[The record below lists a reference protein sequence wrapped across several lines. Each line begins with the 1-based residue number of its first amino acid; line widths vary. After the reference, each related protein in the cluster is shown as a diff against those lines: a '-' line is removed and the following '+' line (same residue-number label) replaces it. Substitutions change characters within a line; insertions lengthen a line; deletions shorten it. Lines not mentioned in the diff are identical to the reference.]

1 MPAPAR
7 LLIHPI
13 RDVTIVNFNDASIL
27 DAVQVEQIGEQLYEL
42 VDRKGRKKLVL
53 DFSNVK
59 LLSSSALGVLITLRK
74 KADQIR
80 GQVVLCGVRKDLR
93 KVFKI
98 TRLNKM
104 FTFCDD
110 EEKAL
115 ATFGITTA
123 G

>member
-1 MPAPAR
+1 MPAPPR
-7 LLIHPI
+7 LLIHWI
-13 RDVTIVNFNDASIL
+13 RDVTVVNFNDSSIL
-27 DAVQVEQIGEQLYEL
+27 DGAQVEQIGEQLYEL
-42 VDRKGRKKLVL
+42 VDHKDRKKLIL
-53 DFSNVK
+53 DFSNVQ
-59 LLSSSALGVLITLRK
+59 LLSSSALGVLITLRT
-74 KADQIR
+74 KAEQIKGR
-80 GQVVLCGVRKDLR
+80 VVLCGLRKDLR

-98 TRLNKM
+98 TRLDKL

>member
-1 MPAPAR
+1 MPSSAR

-13 RDVTIVNFNDASIL
+13 RDVTIVNFNDTSIL
-27 DAVQVEQIGEQLYEL
+27 DTVHVEQIGEDLYDL
-42 VDRKGRKKLVL
+42 VDRKARRKLIL
-53 DFSNVK
+53 DFSKVQ

-74 KADQIR
+74 KAEQIK
-80 GQVVLCGVRKDLR
+80 GQVIICGLRKDLK

-98 TRLNKM
+98 TKLEKL

-110 EEKAL
+110 EEQAL
-115 ATFGITTA
+115 ARFGITTA